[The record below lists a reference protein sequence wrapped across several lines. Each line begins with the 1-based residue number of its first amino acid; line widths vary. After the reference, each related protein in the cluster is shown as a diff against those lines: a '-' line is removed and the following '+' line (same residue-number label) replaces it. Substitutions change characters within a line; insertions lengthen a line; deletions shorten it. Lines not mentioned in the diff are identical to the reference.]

1 MYDKLSVIDIFIVLG
16 IQGLT
21 PLTTLSLVFMN
32 NSNLPPYRSFVDK
45 YPPEKFMYRFRLRSI
60 TILMSMENMD
70 TEILVTC
77 TGLNDCKRADING
90 TREDIS
96 AIIHT
101 ENIVNWAHLK
111 ITSSCINIDLM
122 VYLKIQESANTSFSF
137 LTESIQQYF

>member
-1 MYDKLSVIDIFIVLG
+1 MYDKLSVVDIFIVLG
-16 IQGLT
+16 IQDLT
-21 PLTTLSLVFMN
+21 PLTTLNFVFMN